1 MKLKKNNHLLY
12 LTLVSLFLVWF
23 IAAFLIFPNVNI
35 VYHTFFSD
43 GKFSFR
49 AIEKI
54 FTSARAVKGLKNS
67 FLLAF
72 TITITS
78 NILGIFVVLV
88 TEYYKVAGARFLSVI
103 YKIPMVF
110 GGVVLA
116 NGYLFGYG
124 AHGFLTGIL
133 TKVFPELDPY
143 WFSGYLAVVF
153 VMTFAC
159 TTNHLIFLKNALV
172 NIDYQTVEAARNL
185 GAGSFYILRRVVL
198 PVLKPVLLTCTIMLF
213 QTGLMAV
220 SAPTMVGG
228 RDFADYRAYD
238 TDLFGKNEFKG
249 YCGGPVFDIGN
260 C

>member
-1 MKLKKNNHLLY
+1 MRRHALSAGRSDKSLHKSQRYPAVLIWGVVNYEAKKNNHLLY

-133 TKVFPELDPY
+133 TKVFPSWIPTGFQD
-143 WFSGYLAVVF
+143 
-153 VMTFAC
+153 
-159 TTNHLIFLKNALV
+159 
-172 NIDYQTVEAARNL
+172 
-185 GAGSFYILRRVVL
+185 ILPL
-198 PVLKPVLLTCTIMLF
+198 CL
-213 QTGLMAV
+213 
-220 SAPTMVGG
+220 
-228 RDFADYRAYD
+228 
-238 TDLFGKNEFKG
+238 
-249 YCGGPVFDIGN
+249 
-260 C
+260 

>member
-1 MKLKKNNHLLY
+1 MCIRD
-12 LTLVSLFLVWF
+12 S
-23 IAAFLIFPNVNI
+23 VNI

-213 QTGLMAV
+213 
-220 SAPTMVGG
+220 
-228 RDFADYRAYD
+228 
-238 TDLFGKNEFKG
+238 
-249 YCGGPVFDIGN
+249 
-260 C
+260 